1 MKQGF
6 YFFVK
11 FGSVLI
17 YTLIYLLYLTCIFI
31 KNPLRFYWE
40 KIFYW
45 EKHERF
51 LKNFSVENLE
61 TTPSTFLSKFYF
73 ENHLSRIINYW
84 SSIFTL
90 YLTWGE
96 FSLVCFLFVFFF
108 SCFLSSFFFFFYRYF
123 PWQKL
128 TIHTNVFHFHQLTNF
143 HLVHRNFY
151 FFFLVDLFIIA
162 RLIADTT
169 CSPQRLHFLC
179 IFIDAIKSELLA
191 LTFQSQRGFF
201 NFFKWEM
208 RDVSFFYKRLGEE

>member
-84 SSIFTL
+84 GSIFTL

-96 FSLVCFLFVFFF
+96 FSLVWSLFVFFF
-108 SCFLSSFFFFFYRYF
+108 FLSFFFFLLFLSVFSLTETNDSHKRF
-123 PWQKL
+123 PLPPAHELSFSSSEFLPPLFSRPVYNCQTDSWYDL
-128 TIHTNVFHFHQLTNF
+128 FSLEIAFSLHFHWCN
-143 HLVHRNFY
+143 
-151 FFFLVDLFIIA
+151 
-162 RLIADTT
+162 
-169 CSPQRLHFLC
+169 
-179 IFIDAIKSELLA
+179 
-191 LTFQSQRGFF
+191 
-201 NFFKWEM
+201 
-208 RDVSFFYKRLGEE
+208 